1 MTRVALQMLFGDKMK
16 FFALIIGLTFSA
28 MMIAQQAS
36 IFTGYAG
43 RSGAWIRDTSQGDL
57 WVIDPQMEVFIDQKR
72 MTNTQLQRVRSVDG
86 VAWAT
91 QVFSGFLNARLPD
104 GTIQAVRVVGLD
116 DATLMG
122 GPPRMVH
129 GTLADLRRDR
139 GIIVNSNDL
148 GNLLKPRRKPGSPEL
163 GVGDRLDINDN
174 EVEIVGVY
182 SKSAEFFWEPVV
194 YTTFSRALTLA
205 PPERKL
211 TQFIMVKAQPGQD
224 LAQLQSRIN
233 AATGLAAHTGAEFA
247 RLTTRYILIQTGILI
262 NFGITIALGF
272 VIGVLVSGL
281 LLYSFVLE
289 NTKNFAALK
298 AMGAG
303 NLTLAKMV
311 LVQAGA
317 AGAIGFGLGVGV
329 AGVTGLVMS
338 DSGSLAFRMTWHV
351 PVFTG
356 VAILICC
363 CVAAVVSLGRV
374 LRLELSQVFRA

>member
-1 MTRVALQMLFGDKMK
+1 
-16 FFALIIGLTFSA
+16 
-28 MMIAQQAS
+28 
-36 IFTGYAG
+36 
-43 RSGAWIRDTSQGDL
+43 
-57 WVIDPQMEVFIDQKR
+57 
-72 MTNTQLQRVRSVDG
+72 
-86 VAWAT
+86 
-91 QVFSGFLNARLPD
+91 
-104 GTIQAVRVVGLD
+104 
-116 DATLMG
+116 
-122 GPPRMVH
+122 
-129 GTLADLRRDR
+129 
-139 GIIVNSNDL
+139 
-148 GNLLKPRRKPGSPEL
+148 
-163 GVGDRLDINDN
+163 
-174 EVEIVGVY
+174 
-182 SKSAEFFWEPVV
+182 
-194 YTTFSRALTLA
+194 
-205 PPERKL
+205 
-211 TQFIMVKAQPGQD
+211 MVKAQPGQD

-233 AATGLAAHTGAEFA
+233 AATGLSAHTGAEFA

-303 NLTLAKMV
+303 NLTLAMMV

-317 AGAIGFGLGVGV
+317 AGVIGFGLGVGV

-374 LRLELSQVFRA
+374 LRLELSQVFKA

>member
-1 MTRVALQMLFGDKMK
+1 MTRVALQMLFGDKIK

-43 RSGAWIRDTSQGDL
+43 RAGAWIRDTSQGDL
-57 WVIDPQMEVFIDQKR
+57 WVIDPQMEVFVDQKR
-72 MTNTQLQRVRSVDG
+72 MTDTQLQRVRSVEG

-122 GPPRMVH
+122 GPPRMVN

-139 GIIVNSNDL
+139 GIMVNSNDL
-148 GNLLKPRRKPGSPEL
+148 GNLLKPRRKPGSPKL

-182 SKSAEFFWEPVV
+182 SKSPEFFWEPVV
-194 YTTFSRALTLA
+194 YTTFSRALRLA

-233 AATGLAAHTGAEFA
+233 AATGLSAHTGAEFA
-247 RLTTRYILIQTGILI
+247 RLTTRYVLIQTGILI

-303 NLTLAKMV
+303 NLTLAMMV

-317 AGAIGFGLGVGV
+317 AGVIGFGLGVGV

-374 LRLELSQVFRA
+374 LRLELSQVFKA